1 LVHGDLTK
9 VLDLVLQTTGTWMRV
24 GNFGISYFMSSVEK
38 CLIVAVSAMVT
49 NPKIEKSLPSLTE
62 NVMEIFWQENS
73 LEL

>member
-1 LVHGDLTK
+1 
-9 VLDLVLQTTGTWMRV
+9 MRV